1 MQAISPE
8 GIESSLTEDGS
19 TVAEITESFTEAI
32 DAPDSVTEPFAEL
45 VEQMAQ
51 TIDQQSEEL
60 SALRQENDELKE
72 ELKEERTTRAREAA
86 EDRKRIHQTEQRLD
100 SMEGEASASDNET
113 PTPEA
118 SSPDFPDPKTPLEDV
133 IRVPEH
139 LVEDSLSANQA
150 RARFVVKDVHQYT
163 RSVPAGR
170 AIKSSELRR
179 VLSARGGGKTYTET
193 VSRVIEFLD
202 ELGKDSVEVNKTRS
216 GERVVVFTDEI
227 VERIV
232 AYNNQSNTVVTGE
245 GVSA

>member
-8 GIESSLTEDGS
+8 GIESSLTTDGS

-32 DAPDSVTEPFAEL
+32 DAPEAVTEPFAEL
-45 VEQMAQ
+45 VKGLAAEL
-51 TIDQQSEEL
+51 EETKER
-60 SALRQENDELKE
+60 ARDAEERVVELEE
-72 ELKEERTTRAREAA
+72 ELKEERETRAKESA
-86 EDRKRIHQTEQRLD
+86 EDRQRIHQAEQRLD
-100 SMEGEASASDNET
+100 SMESEEPASGDKT

-118 SSPDFPDPKTPLEDV
+118 REDAFHEPKTPLEDV

-150 RARFVVKDVHQYT
+150 RARFVAKDVHQYS

-179 VLSARGGGKTYTET
+179 VLSARDGGRTYTET

-202 ELGKDSVEVNKTRS
+202 ELGKDSVAVKETQS

-227 VERIV
+227 VKRIV
-232 AYNNQSNTVVTGE
+232 AYNNQSNTVVTGGE
-245 GVSA
+245 VSA